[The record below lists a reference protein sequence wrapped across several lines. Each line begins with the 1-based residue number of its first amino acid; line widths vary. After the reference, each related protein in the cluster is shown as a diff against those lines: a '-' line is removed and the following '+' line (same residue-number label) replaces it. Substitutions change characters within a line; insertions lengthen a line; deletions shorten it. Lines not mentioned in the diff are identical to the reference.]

1 MQVQFELPPLRSLL
15 LRGYLLVSLPLPTW
29 MLPFGR
35 FPLHLGAPQ
44 ILSATGSPIR
54 ASPDRSLH
62 AATRSISQL
71 ATPFFSAQAQP
82 SLRWLIMSN
91 LLGTH
96 TRLTFEAYA
105 RCSSRMFRV
114 RMEQSLYPSLPS
126 IKLGSCITRLGSQ
139 PIFIC
144 LPVRSSC
151 CSKEVIR
158 PQVPLRPP
166 CYDFSL
172 LV

>member
-35 FPLHLGAPQ
+35 FPLHVGVPQ
-44 ILSATGSPIR
+44 ILSAAGSPIR
-54 ASPDRSLH
+54 GSPDRSLH

-71 ATPFFSAQAQP
+71 ATPFFSAQAKP
-82 SLRWLIMSN
+82 SFRWLIMPN
-91 LLGTH
+91 LLWNPHSFNVLGLCTV
-96 TRLTFEAYA
+96 FI
-105 RCSSRMFRV
+105 MIV
-114 RMEQSLYPSLPS
+114 RFNERPLYPSLLS
-126 IKLGSCITRLGSQ
+126 FSLEAASHSTRSQ
-139 PIFIC
+139 PQ
-144 LPVRSSC
+144 LPSSPLDLT
-151 CSKEVIR
+151 KEVIR

-172 LV
+172 LA

>member
-15 LRGYLLVSLPLPTW
+15 LGGYHLVSLPLPTW

-35 FPLHLGAPQ
+35 FPLHIGVPQ
-44 ILSATGSPIR
+44 ILSAAGSPIR

-71 ATPFFSAQAQP
+71 ATPFFSAQAKP

-105 RCSSRMFRV
+105 RCSSRSFHLRCE
-114 RMEQSLYPSLPS
+114 RSLYPSLPS
-126 IKLGSCITRLGSQ
+126 VELGSCITTQLGSQ
-139 PIFIC
+139 STFIC
-144 LPVRSSC
+144 LPVRSTF
-151 CSKEVIR
+151 V
-158 PQVPLRPP
+158 
-166 CYDFSL
+166 Y
-172 LV
+172 